1 MCELY
6 WLTRVDFIVA
16 TAVMLLF
23 ASILVFIF
31 TLIHWSLDGE
41 MPDKVKC
48 IKKYN
53 CIIGVV
59 SFIIVAFTPTKEDLL
74 LIYGLGP
81 TVDYIQDN
89 EEVKE
94 LPDKCVEALNKWV
107 DSLDDK
113 E

>member
-1 MCELY
+1 MWELY

-16 TAVMLLF
+16 MATILLI

-31 TLIHWSLDGE
+31 IIVNWLMDGE
-41 MPDKVKC
+41 IPDKVKY
-48 IKKYN
+48 IKKYG
-53 CIIGVV
+53 CIIGAT
-59 SFIIVAFTPTKEDLL
+59 SLIIIAFMPTKEDLL

-89 EEVKE
+89 EKVKE